1 MNKKNIKRII
11 LTTSLALSISLASLI
26 NAYAATYTAVS
37 GDSLYKISIIFN
49 TTVAQLMI
57 DNQLTTYNLNIGQ
70 KIFVPC
76 KSYIVQKGDS
86 LYLISQKFNISL
98 FELRRANNIYTN
110 YILVGQELNIPKTAS
125 DATTTSTSSADKKV
139 IETPA
144 VSTTQT
150 ITAAPKVA
158 AAPEVSPTPAVAAIP
173 EASVAPKI
181 AAAPV
186 VPVAPE
192 VITAP
197 SYTASDLD
205 LLSRLIMAE
214 AQGEPYEAKVAVGA
228 AVMNRVQSDLW
239 PNSVYEV
246 IYQNINGYYQ
256 FTPVLNGWINKPAND
271 DSIKAAKE
279 AFDGTD
285 PTNGAMFYYDT
296 STTNPWMLAKPVSYT
311 AGKMIFAH

>member
-1 MNKKNIKRII
+1 MNKKSIKTIL
-11 LTTSLALSISLASLI
+11 LTTSLTLSISLTSLV

-37 GDSLYKISIIFN
+37 GDSLYKISKIFN
-49 TTVAQLMI
+49 TTVAQLMS

-76 KSYIVQKGDS
+76 KSYTVQKGDS

-98 FELRRANNIYTN
+98 YELRRANNIYTN

-125 DATTTSTSSADKKV
+125 GASTTSSAALTV
-139 IETPA
+139 NA
-144 VSTTQT
+144 VPS
-150 ITAAPKVA
+150 VA
-158 AAPEVSPTPAVAAIP
+158 AAPEVSPASAVTVTP
-173 EASVAPKI
+173 EASPAPVVSAAPSV

-186 VPVAPE
+186 VAVAPE
-192 VITAP
+192 VATAP
-197 SYTASDLD
+197 SYSASDLD

-214 AQGEPYEAKVAVGA
+214 AQGQPYEAKVAVGA
-228 AVMNRVQSDLW
+228 AVMNRVQSNLW
-239 PNSVYEV
+239 PNSVSEV

-256 FTPVLNGWINKPAND
+256 FTPVENGWINNPADD

-279 AFDGTD
+279 AFNGAD

-296 STTNPWMLAKPVSYT
+296 STTNPWMLAKPVSFT
-311 AGKMIFAH
+311 AGKMIFAY